1 MEGLADFLE
10 TILGGTDLVF
20 FSFSVGAL
28 LWGLLILR
36 PWRPVPEY
44 PESVVEVCVNTVWKS
59 AFTLAAVQIATLLV
73 KAWLIAQTLD
83 RFPFPAF
90 AETIQFQAGVLRALF
105 ALAIGLIAHQ
115 GLRRAPHSAKGWLLS
130 ALTAVPLVLSG
141 AWLVHGAG
149 RFEDKLLLMSFT
161 VLHQIGAAL
170 WLGGI
175 GQLLAIWMLKRGTP
189 AENVEW
195 AGLLSRF
202 SAVGIGSVLILFAT
216 GIPMA
221 WIYIQTFDGLIGT
234 GYGNLLTVKIALL
247 GFVLCFAAYNFKA
260 ARYATATGDYADTGR
275 RVPYFIEAETFILV
289 SILFT
294 AAALS
299 SQPPSADI
307 PDLTASFE
315 EIATTFKPRIPRTES
330 PSHHALLAGEAGRT
344 AIIGQIPSSAATEW
358 SDYNHNMS
366 GIFLFFITIV
376 GMLSYTG
383 RYRWTRYW
391 PLGFVG
397 LSIFL
402 LFRSDAEAWPLGPL
416 GFWESTFG
424 NGEIFQHRIATLV
437 AFSLGVFEY
446 QARKTKNRATWL
458 PYVFPILTA
467 FGGLLLLTHSHVGFQ
482 GKSEFLIQ
490 VGHTTMGLLSIVV
503 ACGRWLEL
511 RLAGALGRVSGFVSV
526 SGIFLISLILMFYRE
541 PAF

>member
-20 FSFSVGAL
+20 FALSIGSL

-36 PWRPVPEY
+36 PWRSTGAAR
-44 PESVVEVCVNTVWKS
+44 ESATTVCVNMIVKS
-59 AFTLAAVQIATLLV
+59 AFALVAVQCAALFV
-73 KAWLIAQTLD
+73 KTWLIAQTLD

-90 AETIQFQAGVLRALF
+90 AETVQFQAGFCRTLF
-105 ALAIGLIAHQ
+105 ALALGMVANTT
-115 GLRRAPHSAKGWLLS
+115 LRSNPDRAQSWLGTTL
-130 ALTAVPLVLSG
+130 AAIPLVLSG

-149 RFEDKLLLMSFT
+149 RFEDKLFLMSFT
-161 VLHQIGAAL
+161 VLHQLGAAL

-175 GQLLAIWMLKRGTP
+175 AQLLSIWMLKRRNP
-189 AENVEW
+189 EENVAW
-195 AGLLSRF
+195 ARLLSRF
-202 SAVGIGSVLILFAT
+202 SAIGIASIAILLVT
-216 GIPMA
+216 GIPMG
-221 WIYIQTFDGLIGT
+221 WIYIQTLDGLIGT
-234 GYGNLLTVKIALL
+234 GYGNLLSVKIVLL
-247 GFVLCFAAYNFKA
+247 AMVLCFAAYNFRA
-260 ARYATATGDYADTGR
+260 ARYATTTGDYAGTSR

-307 PDLTASFE
+307 PDLTASFHD
-315 EIATTFKPRIPRTES
+315 IAETFKPRIPRTES

-344 AIIGQIPSSAATEW
+344 AIIGRTPSSAATEW

-366 GIFLFFITIV
+366 GIFLFFMTII

-383 RYRWTRYW
+383 RYRWTHYW

-402 LFRSDAEAWPLGPL
+402 LLRSDAEAWPLGPL

-437 AFSLGVFEY
+437 AFALGVFEY
-446 QARKTKNRATWL
+446 QARKTKNQATWL
-458 PYVFPILTA
+458 PYVFPILCA

-482 GKSEFLIQ
+482 GKAEFLIQ

-511 RLAGALGRVSGFVSV
+511 RLAGPVGRVAGFVSV
-526 SGIFLISLILMFYRE
+526 SGIFLISLVLMFYRE
-541 PAF
+541 PLH

>member
-10 TILGGTDLVF
+10 TILDGTDLVF
-20 FSFSVGAL
+20 FALSVGGL

-36 PWRPVPEY
+36 PWRTTRATG
-44 PESVVEVCVNTVWKS
+44 ESATAVCVNMIYKS
-59 AFTLAAVQIATLLV
+59 AFILVAVQFTALFV

-90 AETIQFQAGVLRALF
+90 AQTVQFRAGVCRTLF
-105 ALAIGLIAHQ
+105 ALALGLVAKTS
-115 GLRRAPHSAKGWLLS
+115 LRSKPNSVKSWLSTTLV
-130 ALTAVPLVLSG
+130 AIPLVLSG

-149 RFEDKLLLMSFT
+149 RFDYKLFLMSFT

-170 WLGGI
+170 WVGGI
-175 GQLLAIWMLKRGTP
+175 AQLLSIWMLKRRNP
-189 AENVEW
+189 EENVEW
-195 AGLLSRF
+195 PQLLSRF
-202 SAVGIGSVLILFAT
+202 SAIGMGSIAILLVT
-216 GIPMA
+216 GIPMG
-221 WIYIQTFDGLIGT
+221 WIYIQTLDGLIGT
-234 GYGNLLTVKIALL
+234 GYGNLLSVKMVLLALVL
-247 GFVLCFAAYNFKA
+247 GFAAYNFRA
-260 ARYATATGDYADTGR
+260 ARYAMATGDYANTGQ

-307 PDLTASFE
+307 PDLTASFH
-315 EIATTFKPRIPRTES
+315 EITETFKPRIPRTES

-344 AIIGQIPSSAATEW
+344 AIIGQTPSSAATEW

-366 GIFLFFITIV
+366 GIFLFCMTII

-383 RYRWTRYW
+383 RYRWTHYW

-397 LSIFL
+397 LAVFL
-402 LFRSDAEAWPLGPL
+402 LLRSDAEAWPLGPL

-446 QARKTKNRATWL
+446 QARKTKNQATWA
-458 PYVFPILTA
+458 PFVFPILCA

-490 VGHTTMGLLSIVV
+490 IGHTTMGLLSIVV

-511 RLAGALGRVSGFVSV
+511 RLAGPVGRVAGFVSV
-526 SGIFLISLILMFYRE
+526 SGIFLISLVLMFYRE
-541 PAF
+541 PAY

>member
-20 FSFSVGAL
+20 FALAAGGL

-36 PWRPVPEY
+36 PWRIPRLTG
-44 PESVVEVCVNTVWKS
+44 ESAVRVCVHMIYKS
-59 AFTLAAVQIATLLV
+59 AYTLVAVQFTALLV
-73 KAWLIAQTLD
+73 KAWLIGQTLD

-90 AETIQFQAGVLRALF
+90 AQTVQFQASVCRALF
-105 ALAIGLIAHQ
+105 ALALGMVAHNS
-115 GLRRAPHSAKGWLLS
+115 LRSNPGSAKSWLYTTLV
-130 ALTAVPLVLSG
+130 AIPLVLSG

-175 GQLLAIWMLKRGTP
+175 AQLLSIWMLKRRNRADTI
-189 AENVEW
+189 EW
-195 AGLLSRF
+195 ARLLSRF
-202 SAVGIGSVLILFAT
+202 SAIGAGSIAILLVT
-216 GIPMA
+216 GIPMG
-221 WIYIQTFDGLIGT
+221 WIYIQTLDGLIGT
-234 GYGNLLTVKIALL
+234 GYGNLLSVKIALL
-247 GFVLCFAAYNFKA
+247 ALVSCFAAYNFRA
-260 ARYATATGDYADTGR
+260 ARYATATGDYTDTNQ
-275 RVPYFIEAETFILV
+275 RVPYLIEAETFILV

-307 PDLTASFE
+307 PDLTASFQE
-315 EIATTFKPRIPRTES
+315 MAETFKPRIPRTES
-330 PSHHALLAGEAGRT
+330 PSRDDLLAGEAGRT
-344 AIIGQIPSSAATEW
+344 AIIGKTPSSAATEW
-358 SDYNHNMS
+358 SDYNHNIS
-366 GIFLFFITIV
+366 GIFLFFMTIV

-383 RYRWTRYW
+383 RFRWTLYW

-402 LFRSDAEAWPLGPL
+402 LLRSDAESWPLGPL

-437 AFSLGVFEY
+437 AFSLGVFEI
-446 QARKTKNRATWL
+446 QARKTKNQATWL
-458 PYVFPILTA
+458 PYGFPILCA
-467 FGGLLLLTHSHVGFQ
+467 FGGLLLLTHSHVGFE

-490 VGHTTMGLLSIVV
+490 VGHTTMGLLAIVV

-511 RLAGALGRVSGFVSV
+511 RLAGRFGRVAGFVSV

-541 PAF
+541 PAY